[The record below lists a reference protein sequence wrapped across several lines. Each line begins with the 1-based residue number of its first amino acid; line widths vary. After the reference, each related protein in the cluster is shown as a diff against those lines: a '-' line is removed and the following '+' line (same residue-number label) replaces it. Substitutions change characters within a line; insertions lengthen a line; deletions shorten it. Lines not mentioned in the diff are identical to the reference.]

1 MQVFGTDTVAVTG
14 ALIETLMLECPQCL
28 EQYRRQNAL
37 FLGAYSITQFRMF
50 CRAPVRSLAEVSGKK
65 IRGTGGSI
73 RWIQA
78 MGGTPI
84 SLPPTDAVPAM
95 QSGSVDC
102 VLGVYSWLNSFGYMD
117 LTKWIVDFPMGNPRG
132 IAFFAV
138 NRDTWRS
145 FTPAQRKVMVEHMP
159 LAVARTTIAAHI
171 DEDEKALQQAKE
183 RGITIFKGGDD
194 FTKRMDAY
202 RDEERKAILNSMK
215 ELGVRE
221 PDQLMDKFLSLNAT
235 WEKLS
240 EQMKNDVGKFAD
252 ALRERVYRKID
263 PEKL

>member
-1 MQVFGTDTVAVTG
+1 M
-14 ALIETLMLECPQCL
+14 
-28 EQYRRQNAL
+28 
-37 FLGAYSITQFRMF
+37 
-50 CRAPVRSLAEVSGKK
+50 
-65 IRGTGGSI
+65 
-73 RWIQA
+73 
-78 MGGTPI
+78 
-84 SLPPTDAVPAM
+84 
-95 QSGSVDC
+95 
-102 VLGVYSWLNSFGYMD
+102 
-117 LTKWIVDFPMGNPRG
+117 
-132 IAFFAV
+132 
-138 NRDTWRS
+138 
-145 FTPAQRKVMVEHMP
+145 
-159 LAVARTTIAAHI
+159 
-171 DEDEKALQQAKE
+171 DEDEKALQQAKD

-202 RDEERKAILNSMK
+202 RDEERKSILNSMK